1 MSSHMRATAICKNC
15 LKSAKRHPLKHSVF
29 LLLKLALKKCQIVGC
44 YPLLTPSAV
53 EEGFNGC
60 YFAKFK
66 FKTFDIVNK
75 VNKMNFL
82 TRKLSVFATRNYL

>member
-15 LKSAKRHPLKHSVF
+15 LKLTKRHPLKLSVF
-29 LLLKLALKKCQIVGC
+29 LLLNVKFVCF
-44 YPLLTPSAV
+44 YPLLPPSAV

-82 TRKLSVFATRNYL
+82 TMKLSLFATRNYF

>member
-15 LKSAKRHPLKHSVF
+15 LKSTKSHPLKHSVF
-29 LLLKLALKKCQIVGC
+29 LLLKLALKNVKRVCC
-44 YPLLTPSAV
+44 YPILPLSAV
-53 EEGFNGC
+53 EESFNGC

-75 VNKMNFL
+75 VK
-82 TRKLSVFATRNYL
+82 K